1 MYESTSTTFLL
12 NPSKNVP
19 STLTV
24 QDTDD
29 ESNYFDNT
37 DDDNDENDIT
47 LWSSISDEDDSD
59 ENNLSGLESNNTYE
73 LQECPIW
80 EEIGEL

>member
-19 STLTV
+19 
-24 QDTDD
+24 
-29 ESNYFDNT
+29 N
-37 DDDNDENDIT
+37 
-47 LWSSISDEDDSD
+47 EDDSD

-73 LQECPIW
+73 LQECPVDQNAK
-80 EEIGEL
+80 